1 LDKDHIPT
9 RTSRTQLFAKGSILA
24 VIISVPSLVGFFV
37 SWAILGNLIEAAII
51 GLVVHFI
58 AMGFALKIAKKI
70 PGKKF

>member
-1 LDKDHIPT
+1 MPT
-9 RTSRTQLFAKGSILA
+9 RTSRTQLFAKGSIFA
-24 VIISVPSLVGFFV
+24 VIISVPSLVGFFA

-70 PGKKF
+70 IGKKF

>member
-1 LDKDHIPT
+1 MDKDHIPT

-70 PGKKF
+70 LAKKF

>member
-1 LDKDHIPT
+1 MPT

-70 PGKKF
+70 LAKKF

>member
-1 LDKDHIPT
+1 MDKDHVPT

-24 VIISVPSLVGFFV
+24 VIISVPSLVVFFV
-37 SWAILGNLIEAAII
+37 SWAILGNLIEATII

-70 PGKKF
+70 IGKKI

>member
-1 LDKDHIPT
+1 MDKDHMPT
-9 RTSRTQLFAKGSILA
+9 RTTRTQLFAKGSILA

-37 SWAILGNLIEAAII
+37 SWAILDNLIEAAII

-70 PGKKF
+70 LAKKF

>member
-1 LDKDHIPT
+1 MPT

-24 VIISVPSLVGFFV
+24 VIISVPSLVGFFA

-70 PGKKF
+70 LAKKF

>member
-1 LDKDHIPT
+1 MPT
-9 RTSRTQLFAKGSILA
+9 RTTRTQLFAKGSILA

-37 SWAILGNLIEAAII
+37 SWAILDNLIEAAII

-70 PGKKF
+70 LAKKF